1 MKITIQGKAH
11 LEGVSRKTNKPF
23 NFNQVH
29 YLSPARGG
37 EGMAA
42 KTLNLDPA
50 IYPLPT
56 IQVGTEY
63 HVEFDDRGY
72 PVTFEP
78 VQK

>member
-1 MKITIQGKAH
+1 
-11 LEGVSRKTNKPF
+11 
-23 NFNQVH
+23 
-29 YLSPARGG
+29 
-37 EGMAA
+37 MAA

-56 IQVGTEY
+56 IQVGKEY